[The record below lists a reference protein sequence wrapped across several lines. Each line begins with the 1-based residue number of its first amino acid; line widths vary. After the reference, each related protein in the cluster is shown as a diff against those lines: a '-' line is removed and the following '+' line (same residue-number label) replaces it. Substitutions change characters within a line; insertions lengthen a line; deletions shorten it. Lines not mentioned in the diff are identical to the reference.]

1 VRARVPLVGNQF
13 RSSLLVKSQIVLLFG
28 RPGVGKFTVGRA
40 LAAETGFRLLHNH
53 AVVDLVE
60 ALFAFGTPAF
70 VALRERLWLEAVDAA
85 LAANMPGLILT
96 FAPERTVPQSFLDE
110 LRAHTVSGGGTLRFV
125 ELHCAPAELDRRL
138 EGKSREHFGK
148 LRDAKRYHELEA
160 AGVFTHPIMPPAE
173 IVVETTDVTP
183 AEAARQIAA
192 LLLNVAQNR

>member
-1 VRARVPLVGNQF
+1 VLVQ
-13 RSSLLVKSQIVLLFG
+13 SQIVLLFG

-40 LAAETGFRLLHNH
+40 LADEAGFRLLHNH

-85 LAANMPGLILT
+85 LAANLPGLILT

-110 LRAHTVSGGGTLRFV
+110 LRGHTASGRGTLHFI
-125 ELHCAPAELDRRL
+125 ELRCASAALDRRI
-138 EGKSREHFGK
+138 EDASRERYGK
-148 LRDAKRYHELEA
+148 LRDANRYHDLEA
-160 AGVFTHPIMPPAE
+160 AGVFRLPIMPAAE

-183 AEAARQIAA
+183 AEAARQIA
-192 LLLNVAQNR
+192 LHLFRQSPY